1 MKIDLNE
8 IVDPFGARVVV
19 RVDAEGHPEDAWFDL
34 VGLPRVDALLVGQ
47 PVTHAPTVVER
58 LCGICPAA
66 HHLAGVRA
74 LEALA
79 GQGPVPATADA
90 VRRLLHLGSALE
102 THAVRFV
109 GVDREAAV
117 TVRRAGR
124 AAMAASGSPG
134 HFPATAVPGGV
145 RAAVDPGVLAGLRG
159 QVADAVAAARAVAD
173 ALASHPGI
181 GDDFAGA
188 DVALVDAEG
197 RPDLLGE
204 WVRAVAPDGR
214 VLVEAGAPQ
223 EWPRLV
229 AEERPGAVA
238 PRPYLTALGPG
249 AGWYRVGPVAQL
261 RIGVPRTPQAADLR
275 ERWLAGGGGATA
287 ARAIVTLAAAEALAV
302 VLERPELTSGAV
314 EGPGAGAG
322 TGGLSGGGDRGVGT
336 HPGPQGDAPT
346 LTGTGWVDGPR
357 GLLVHTYA
365 ADGDGVLTA
374 SRILTPTAQNEPWLG
389 SLLAAAASGP
399 DAERAGRLEDSIRE
413 ADPCLPVAS
422 APPGGMG
429 LRVDVIGGT
438 EVR

>member
-79 GQGPVPATADA
+79 GQGPVPPTADA

-145 RAAVDPGVLAGLRG
+145 RAAVDPEALAGLRG

-173 ALASHPGI
+173 ALASDPGI

-275 ERWLAGGGGATA
+275 ERWLAGGTDGVAVAGTETGGVAGSVGCCPNGHPPIGRQPANARHSRMPPVATTPGSGRRCDERESGMVGLDMSAPHDRAEASAIRRFQLYTPALLQDKTRRPAA
-287 ARAIVTLAAAEALAV
+287 ARVPAPTRGCWWRTPC
-302 VLERPELTSGAV
+302 RPPRACARVEECELTRC
-314 EGPGAGAG
+314 
-322 TGGLSGGGDRGVGT
+322 RG
-336 HPGPQGDAPT
+336 H
-346 LTGTGWVDGPR
+346 
-357 GLLVHTYA
+357 
-365 ADGDGVLTA
+365 
-374 SRILTPTAQNEPWLG
+374 S
-389 SLLAAAASGP
+389 
-399 DAERAGRLEDSIRE
+399 
-413 ADPCLPVAS
+413 
-422 APPGGMG
+422 PP
-429 LRVDVIGGT
+429 
-438 EVR
+438 